1 MISKGKKMKVD
12 ETQIDIDTD
21 GVVLWQYDKSPR
33 LLAML
38 GMLKSCSMACCT
50 DFENNFLAYVMTI
63 PNSSTEQDQF
73 GGIGLVIWG
82 NAIGLKRP
90 TVTVEGVSRPISDET
105 YKKILTAR
113 FHQMFSAGNVESLNE
128 FMYSIFGNTAF
139 LKDNNDMTLTL
150 VVSYSTGNAEL
161 DSLLSSGDDI
171 LQILE
176 LPIGVGLTHET
187 TPTGTFGLNFTDSEG
202 QNLENFAIS
211 ESSDNGG
218 TMG

>member
-1 MISKGKKMKVD
+1 MKVD
-12 ETQIDIDTD
+12 ETEIDIDTSR
-21 GVVLWQYDKSPR
+21 VVLWQYDKSQR
-33 LLAML
+33 LLALL

-50 DFENNFLAYVMTI
+50 DFENNFLAYVMNI
-63 PNSSTEQDQF
+63 SNSSTDQDPF
-73 GGIGLVIWG
+73 DGIGLVVWG

-90 TVTVEGVSRPISDET
+90 NVKVDGVTRPISDNE

-113 FHQMFSAGNVESLNE
+113 LHQMFSAGDVDSLNE
-128 FMYSIFGNTAF
+128 FMFSIFGNTAF
-139 LKDNNDMTLTL
+139 LQDNNDMTLTL
-150 VVSYSTGNAEL
+150 VVTGSTGNDEL
-161 DSLLSSGDDI
+161 DSLLSSSDDI

-187 TPTGTFGLNFTDSEG
+187 TPTGTFGLNFTESEG

-211 ESSDNGG
+211 ESSENGG